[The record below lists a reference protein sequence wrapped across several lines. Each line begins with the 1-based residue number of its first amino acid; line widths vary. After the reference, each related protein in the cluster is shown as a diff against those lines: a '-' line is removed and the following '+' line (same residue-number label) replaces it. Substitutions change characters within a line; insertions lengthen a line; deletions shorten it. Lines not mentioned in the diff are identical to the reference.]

1 MNNDAL
7 IAALRHELDG
17 YIRRG
22 MAERAKAVQEVLAQL
37 GCSLATPPAE
47 IVPSELGGTPS
58 TPTTRVRKPAQ
69 PAKAPEAPKTP
80 EKKKKS
86 SK

>member
-1 MNNDAL
+1 MNNNAL
-7 IAALRHELDG
+7 IEALRRELDG

-22 MAERAKAVQEVLAQL
+22 MKDRAAGVQEVLAQL
-37 GCSLATPPAE
+37 GCLPATPLVE
-47 IVPSELGGTPS
+47 IVPSELGGTPT

-80 EKKKKS
+80 EKKKKG
-86 SK
+86 